1 MEGLGSLLLFA
12 VLFFVMM
19 RWGCGAHMMHG
30 HRGHGESHQGDR
42 GGTGSVYIDPV
53 CGMEVK
59 DEKGYSMV
67 HQGRHYHFC
76 SRNCLEKF
84 DVDPERYLNK
94 VQGEGH
100 GM

>member
-12 VLFFVMM
+12 ILFFVMM

-30 HRGHGESHQGDR
+30 HGNHEGSRHGGKNNK
-42 GGTGSVYIDPV
+42 YIDPV
-53 CGMEVK
+53 CEMEVEG
-59 DEKGYSMV
+59 EKGYSMM
-67 HQGRHYHFC
+67 HQGRDYHFC

-84 DVDPERYLNK
+84 DVDPERYLKKISNT
-94 VQGEGH
+94 QGESH